1 MRKLIKLWWRWV
13 LDTHSI
19 KLLVMDCDG
28 TLTDGDVRNRK
39 FNVKDGYGLK
49 NLNIEKAIITMYD
62 DEALRD
68 FAKRTGINHISIGYE
83 DKLIALNELMLKYKI
98 TYDEICYVGD
108 DLNDLCCI
116 EKVGIGI
123 AVRDAVSQV
132 KKKAD
137 YVTRKKGGAGAIREV
152 IELLKE

>member
-68 FAKRTGINHISIGYE
+68 FAKRTGINHIGIGYE

-98 TYDEICYVGD
+98 TYDEICYIGD
-108 DLNDLCCI
+108 DLNDLSCI
-116 EKVGIGI
+116 EKAGIGI
-123 AVRDAVSQV
+123 AVRDAVSQL

>member
-1 MRKLIKLWWRWV
+1 
-13 LDTHSI
+13 
-19 KLLVMDCDG
+19 MDCDG

-68 FAKRTGINHISIGYE
+68 FAERTDIRHIGIGYE
-83 DKLIALNELMLKYKI
+83 DKLIALNELMLKYKV
-98 TYDEICYVGD
+98 TYNEICYIGD
-108 DLNDLCCI
+108 DLNDLSCI
-116 EKVGIGI
+116 EKVGIGV
-123 AVRDAVSQV
+123 AVRDAVLQLRR
-132 KKKAD
+132 KAD

-152 IELLKE
+152 TELLKE